1 MNRTITMNLSGI
13 IFHIEEDAYDKL
25 NRYLSTIRS
34 YFSDSDGKDEI
45 MSDIESRIAEM
56 LQEKVSQNKQA
67 VLMMDVESVISIMGK
82 PEEFAGESTGNK
94 EEKRSTDNASYSSGK
109 RKRVFRDTDDKI
121 LGGVCSGIGNYFD
134 FDPIWLRGAFALSFF
149 LFGTGLVLYIILWM
163 IMPEAKTTAE
173 KLEMRGEKVNID
185 NISKAV
191 SEEFEDFKKRA
202 EKYGSEMGSKEN
214 RERVRSSAQK
224 AGDFVGDVFLNMMK
238 VLAKVFTVIF
248 VIISV
253 IMMVILLGCLFGSN
267 NMIHFSEGG
276 EHYSFSLNELAHNFF
291 PAGVSSELA
300 VTGIFLLFGIPLLSI
315 IYCGIKFLLGIKQKN
330 RIVKFTTNG
339 LWILGLIIMIYVG
352 VQVGNDFKEEA
363 SVKQKIDLTQKDTL
377 YLSVKNLAKYLD
389 EDHRD
394 YTGRGRHQ
402 FGRFKWEYI
411 EKDGDKT
418 YFNDIINV
426 DIIASETDSF
436 QLVEIKSAFG
446 IDKKEAT
453 FRARNI
459 TSYVTQTDSLL
470 EFEPTFRI
478 AQNDK
483 WRSQEV
489 KLILKVPKNKVIYL
503 SNGMEH
509 VIYDID
515 NVSNTWDSEMV
526 GRRWIMKTEGLT
538 CIDCNGLELPTGFDH
553 PMPPPAI
560 PTPPPSADP
569 KKYFSNL

>member
-56 LQEKVSQNKQA
+56 LQEKVSNNKQA
-67 VLMMDVESVISIMGK
+67 VLMMDVESVITIMGK
-82 PEEFAGESTGNK
+82 PEDFAGDNAEKK
-94 EEKRSTDNASYSSGK
+94 EEKQTYSSSDTGK
-109 RKRVFRDTDDKI
+109 RKRVFRDTDEKV
-121 LGGVCSGIGNYFD
+121 LGGVCSGIANYFD
-134 FDPIWLRGAFALSFF
+134 FDPLWLRAAFAISFF
-149 LFGTGLVLYIILWM
+149 LFGTGLLLYIILW
-163 IMPEAKTTAE
+163 IIIPEAKTTAE
-173 KLEMRGEKVNID
+173 KLEMRGEKVNVD

-191 SEEFEDFKKRA
+191 NEEFEEFKKRMS
-202 EKYGSEMGSKEN
+202 KYGNDIGSREN
-214 RERVRSSAQK
+214 KERVRTSAQK
-224 AGDFVGDVFLNMMK
+224 AGDFLGDVLLNMLK
-238 VLAKVFTVIF
+238 VIAKVFTVIF
-248 VIISV
+248 VIIAV
-253 IMMVILLGCLFGSN
+253 TLMVILLGCLFGSN

-291 PAGVSSELA
+291 PAGTSSELA
-300 VTGIFLLFGIPLLSI
+300 ITGLFLFAGIPLLSI
-315 IYCGIKFLLGIKQKN
+315 IYWGIKSLLGIKQKN
-330 RIVKFTTNG
+330 RIVRYTTNG
-339 LWILGLIIMIYVG
+339 LWVVGLIIMIYVG
-352 VQVGNDFKEEA
+352 VQVSNDFKEEA
-363 SVKQKIDLTQKDTL
+363 SLKQKIELSQKDTL
-377 YLSVKNLAKYLD
+377 YLSVKNLSKYLD
-389 EDHRD
+389 EGEHS
-394 YTGRGRHQ
+394 YERGRHQ
-402 FGRFKWEYI
+402 FGRFKWDYI

-418 YFNDIINV
+418 FFNDLINV

-436 QLVEIKSAFG
+436 QLVEIKSACG

-459 TSYVTQTDSLL
+459 TSYVTQKDSLL

-483 WRSQEV
+483 WRNQEV
-489 KLILKVPKNKVIYL
+489 KLVLKVPKNKVIYL

-526 GRRWIMKTEGLT
+526 GRRWIMRPEGLT
-538 CIDCNGLELPTGFDH
+538 CIDCKGLDLPET
-553 PMPPPAI
+553 MTV
-560 PTPPPSADP
+560 PTPPPSILTPPPGADP
-569 KKYFSNL
+569 KKYFSKL